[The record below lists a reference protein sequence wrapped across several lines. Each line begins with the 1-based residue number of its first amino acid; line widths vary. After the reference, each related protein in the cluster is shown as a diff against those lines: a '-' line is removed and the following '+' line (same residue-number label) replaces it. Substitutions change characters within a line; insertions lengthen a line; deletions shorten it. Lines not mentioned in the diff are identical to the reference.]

1 MSIPRRA
8 RSFEAT
14 DDLTITAEGGQ
25 LAHRDHVVQ
34 SNNLL
39 KKFHEVTKGVWCF
52 VGNGLSNQTFVEAPE
67 GIIAFDTG
75 ESNEEMRNAIRELRT
90 HTSRPIVAVM
100 YTHFHYVGGTRAV
113 FEETGHDVPVWGH
126 EKVALNRVRTAT
138 EISPAY
144 GRGLLE
150 QFAMTLPLDGPD
162 GLVNVGL
169 GIHFRNPE
177 HAPHT
182 YGFVEPTHTFGAA
195 SALTVAGLSIEM
207 TPAPSDADDSVTY
220 WIPSLGVAINN
231 LVWPVLFNV
240 FAIRG
245 EEYRDPQVMLKGVD
259 HLLSLLPEHLVG
271 AHGNPISGR
280 ELIAERVT
288 RYRDSIQFMWDQTVR
303 LTNRGYSST
312 ELADAIRLPALYDDD
327 NLTSEYYGV
336 TEHHVRQIRSGL
348 FGFFDGD
355 EGNLFPLPR
364 PERSNRLVAALGGR
378 NTVREQVREALD
390 NDDIRWALELA
401 SWLAYSAE
409 AEHDDHLLLAEALRT
424 VARRTPSAN
433 IRNWCLARAR
443 HHDGTLD
450 LGRFNTHRLGK
461 KQLLGAAV
469 EDSVHILRVLL
480 DPELVKGI
488 NIHIGWK
495 FSDGRSAGLHIRN
508 GIACKTNGI
517 GASTLIECEHE
528 TWVNVITGTDTLN
541 KAIEQK
547 RARITA
553 DETLV
558 RTALSAFDL
567 PGLQQ

>member
-1 MSIPRRA
+1 MSTPRRA
-8 RSFEAT
+8 RSFEPT
-14 DDLTITAEGGQ
+14 DELTVTAPRGQ
-25 LAHRDHVVQ
+25 LAHRDHLAQ
-34 SNNLL
+34 SNNLQ

-75 ESNEEMRNAIRELRT
+75 ESIEEMRNAIRELRT
-90 HTSRPIVAVM
+90 STSRPIVAVM
-100 YTHFHYVGGTRAV
+100 YTHFHYVGGTQAV
-113 FEETGHDVPVWGH
+113 FDEVGHDVPVWGH

-138 EISPAY
+138 EISTAY
-144 GRGLLE
+144 GRGLFE

-182 YGFVEPTHTFGAA
+182 YGFIAPTHTFNTA
-195 SALTVAGLSIEM
+195 SILNVAGLTIHM

-245 EEYRDPQVMLKGVD
+245 EEYRDPQVMLKGID
-259 HLLSLLPEHLVG
+259 HLLSLSPEHLVG
-271 AHGNPISGR
+271 AHGNPISGSSQ
-280 ELIAERVT
+280 IGERVT

-312 ELADAIRLPALYDDD
+312 ELADAIRLPAVYDDD

-336 TEHHVRQIRSGL
+336 AEHHVRQIRSGL

-378 NTVREQVREALD
+378 DTVRHLVREALAT
-390 NDDIRWALELA
+390 DDVRWALELA
-401 SWLAYSAE
+401 SWLAYSNDSQR
-409 AEHDDHLLLAEALRT
+409 DDHLLLAEALRT

-433 IRNWCLARAR
+433 IRSWCLTRAR
-443 HHDGTLD
+443 HHDGTFD
-450 LGRFNTHRLGK
+450 LTRFNTHRLGK
-461 KQLLGAAV
+461 KQLLGSPV

-480 DPELVKGI
+480 DPELIEGI
-488 NIHIGWK
+488 SVHIGWN
-495 FSDGRSAGLHIRN
+495 FSDGHSTGLHIRN
-508 GIACKTNGI
+508 GIACKTDGI
-517 GASTLIECEHE
+517 GATTHIECDHA
-528 TWVNVITGTDTLN
+528 TWVNVLTGGDTLTE
-541 KAIEQK
+541 AIAQH
-547 RARITA
+547 RLRITA
-553 DETLV
+553 DEALV
-558 RTALSAFDL
+558 RTVLSAFDVR
-567 PGLQQ
+567 GLQQ